1 MVMPVDINIHSLAPG
16 HTVGLQLFD
25 YYYAWLQ
32 SQHADQDYKVE
43 STTVKYSQGP
53 LPDHFNI
60 LFVHMPKKPLANLEQ
75 YDLIILDN
83 ADDPLG
89 TATTVMHEIFDQ
101 YPNSYLLA
109 NAVLEWNHPLY
120 KRVIPTM
127 CDVYKL
133 RQYMLSPL
141 YPQYYDFDLLEKTDK
156 KRKPVIFINGSNRAC
171 RWHFSKILK
180 DCVPD
185 IETKS
190 NITRDEIVL
199 NLKESFFE
207 SDEDTEFRNWL
218 NEYYPVV
225 DDVDGE
231 LVNEEFAEK
240 DNDTYYSLSVMCGF
254 ENRYGLVPPGYFLI
268 KEYFNY
274 HCVIYPETGWT
285 NRQLA
290 ITEKAIKCFY
300 SRSFP
305 MPVSGSYINQL
316 YNKLG
321 FCTAWN
327 LLPPEHQAFDSNDNH
342 KERYD
347 QLVKAVEWLHNNPA
361 IFESKQARDM
371 LEHNLFRALTL
382 PSAKMIAKIF
392 DNVLKSN
399 IK

>member
-1 MVMPVDINIHSLAPG
+1 MSFNINVHPLAP
-16 HTVGLQLFD
+16 TDAVGLQLFD

-60 LFVHMPKKPLANLEQ
+60 LFAHMPNNPLANLEQ

-83 ADDPLG
+83 ADEDLG
-89 TATTVMHEIFDQ
+89 TGTTTMCDVFEK

-109 NAVLEWNHPLY
+109 NAVLDQNHPLY
-120 KRVIPTM
+120 NRVIPTM

-141 YPQYYDFDLLEKTDK
+141 YPQYYDFDLLEKIDK
-156 KRKPVIFINGSNRAC
+156 KRKSVIFINGSNRAC
-171 RWHFSKILK
+171 RWHFNKILK
-180 DCVPD
+180 ECIPEID
-185 IETKS
+185 IKS
-190 NITRDEIVL
+190 NITRDGVVL

-207 SDEDTEFRNWL
+207 SNEDTEFRNWL
-218 NEYYPVV
+218 NEYYSVV
-225 DDVDGE
+225 DDEVGGR
-231 LVNEEFAEK
+231 VTNEFAEK
-240 DNDTYYSLSVMCGF
+240 VNDTYYSLSVMCGF

-268 KEYFNY
+268 KEYFDY

-285 NRQLA
+285 NGQLA

-321 FCTAWN
+321 FRTAWN
-327 LLPPEHQAFDSNDNH
+327 LLPTELQAFDSNDNH
-342 KERYD
+342 KERYE
-347 QLVKAVEWLHNNPA
+347 QLVEAIKWLHNNPT
-361 IFESKQARDM
+361 IFESKQAKEM

-382 PSAKMIAKIF
+382 HSSKKVEKIF
-392 DNVLKSN
+392 DNVLKSI